1 MLSDDQIKKFQEIY
15 RETFGKEISRE
26 DALSGGIRLLR
37 LIELIYQPITKEDFE
52 KLQIR
57 RKETQDL

>member
-15 RETFGKEISRE
+15 REAFGKEISRE
-26 DALSGGIRLLR
+26 DAFSGGIRLLR